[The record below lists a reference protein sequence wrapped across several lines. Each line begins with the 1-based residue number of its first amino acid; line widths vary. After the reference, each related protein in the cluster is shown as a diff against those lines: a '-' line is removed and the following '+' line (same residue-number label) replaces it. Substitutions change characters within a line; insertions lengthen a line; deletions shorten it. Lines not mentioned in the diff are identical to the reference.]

1 MSLMQSRRLNSPVK
15 EVDGNEEEEQ
25 EVKLEEDNPFETND
39 PIEEF
44 MGNNG
49 PAEIVDDF
57 MID

>member
-1 MSLMQSRRLNSPVK
+1 MQSRRLNSPVK